1 MYFTVNLCL
10 AVMNLPRRLFG
21 CASFY
26 SITVRWSFLCSL
38 FCFLGMIA
46 SRMLIEFDLLK
57 RNNNDGDG
65 KNKKDMALLVMCSL
79 GALATHL
86 LSYVNQN
93 LWCWKSLIGMTIY
106 LVKVSTRSML
116 VQCVIYFNIDLSS
129 MQSFADDHK
138 TSFC

>member
-1 MYFTVNLCL
+1 MSLSSILLQFTHINLCA
-10 AVMNLPRRLFG
+10 AVINLPPNLFV

-57 RNNNDGDG
+57 TNNNDKDG
-65 KNKKDMALLVMCSL
+65 KNKKDMALLVVCSL

-93 LWCWKSLIGMTIY
+93 LWCWKSFVGMTIY
-106 LVKVSTRSML
+106 LVKVCVLHSTSSIL
-116 VQCVIYFNIDLSS
+116 VLLSI
-129 MQSFADDHK
+129 F
-138 TSFC
+138 FEC